1 MGGQFRGLLS
11 GGDRFDNVRS
21 QEGERQQAADV
32 PIADSFDRREFGDTA
47 DSSRDQR
54 LEAAM
59 SSPDL
64 LQQDRIGISRNRG
77 QPLDNEPHLHPA
89 ALDPERNVSD

>member
-1 MGGQFRGLLS
+1 MGGQFGGLPS
-11 GGDRFDNVRS
+11 GGDRFDNVRG

-32 PIADSFDRREFGDTA
+32 PIADSFDRREFGNTTDP
-47 DSSRDQR
+47 SRDQR

-64 LQQDRIGISRNRG
+64 LQQDRIGGCRTG
-77 QPLDNEPHLHPA
+77 GPPLD
-89 ALDPERNVSD
+89 DERREFGAVGRGGYRP